1 MPAKI
6 GNVSA
11 DFLTSVALPQHA
23 ATYTVIS
30 HTFVMDTV
38 KEELNNHGFFIS
50 EETYRA
56 TPDGQIASGLYK
68 LSKVDDPELQMGFA
82 WTNSYN
88 KQVKFKAVVGA
99 ISTVNEAFMILGSQG
114 AWIRKHTGTAD
125 IEAKDQIIAQIVNA
139 QLYYNQLISDK
150 NKMKNLSLPKAAQAK
165 LLGSLFADYC
175 VLESTT
181 ASLVKQ
187 QMLKPGFF
195 YAGGTETLWAFYN
208 HVIYA
213 IQDNHPK
220 TWLEEQRMMHYI
232 ITNDYLQT
240 TPVITQPIATH
251 VAIPVV
257 TESPYVQLDLED
269 AIKEAEY
276 ELVKTEEELASELY
290 GVDNDIEVSL
300 SVSEE
305 VDTNEETDSIE
316 EVMEEDNSYF
326 ELTEEMSE
334 EDKIEESEE
343 ELLSETV
350 LENTF
355 DDEDEDDHS
364 YFL

>member
-30 HTFVMDTV
+30 HKFVMDTV

-50 EETYRA
+50 EESYRA
-56 TPDGQIASGLYK
+56 TPDGQIASGLYR
-68 LSKVDDPELQMGFA
+68 LSKTDDPELSMGFA

-99 ISTVNEAFMILGSQG
+99 ISTVNEAFMILGNQG
-114 AWIRKHTGTAD
+114 AWVRKHTGTAD
-125 IEAKDQIIAQIVNA
+125 TEAKDQIIAQIQNA
-139 QLYYNQLISDK
+139 QGYYNQLIADK
-150 NKMKNLSLPKAAQAK
+150 NFMKALPLAKAAQAK
-165 LLGSLFADYC
+165 LLGTLYADYC
-175 VLESTT
+175 ILESTT
-181 ASLVKQ
+181 ASVIKQ

-220 TWLEEQRMMHYI
+220 TWLEEQRMLHYI
-232 ITNDYLQT
+232 ITNEYSMNQPVAAAPVVLQPAII
-240 TPVITQPIATH
+240 TPV
-251 VAIPVV
+251 VM
-257 TESPYVQLDLED
+257 ESPYVQLDLED
-269 AIKEAEY
+269 AIKEAESEIMEEEVVEQNIEEEY
-276 ELVKTEEELASELY
+276 ELAEEFFEPLSIESKEEEEEEPQMEEELETIDFHNT
-290 GVDNDIEVSL
+290 VTQEV
-300 SVSEE
+300 
-305 VDTNEETDSIE
+305 EETE
-316 EVMEEDNSYF
+316 
-326 ELTEEMSE
+326 
-334 EDKIEESEE
+334 EE
-343 ELLSETV
+343 ELLIAEDSE
-350 LENTF
+350 
-355 DDEDEDDHS
+355 DEEEDDHS

>member
-30 HTFVMDTV
+30 HKFVMDTV

-50 EETYRA
+50 EESYRA

-68 LSKVDDPELQMGFA
+68 LSKTDDPELSMGFA

-99 ISTVNEAFMILGSQG
+99 ISTVNEAFMILGNQG
-114 AWIRKHTGTAD
+114 AWVRKHTGTAD
-125 IEAKDQIIAQIVNA
+125 TEAKDQIIAQIQNA
-139 QLYYNQLISDK
+139 QAYYDQLIADK
-150 NKMKNLSLPKAAQAK
+150 NFMKALPLAKAAQAK
-165 LLGSLFADYC
+165 LLGTLYADYC
-175 VLESTT
+175 ILESTT
-181 ASLVKQ
+181 ASVIKQ

-240 TPVITQPIATH
+240 TTVITQPIATH
-251 VAIPVV
+251 VAIPVI

-269 AIKEAEY
+269 AIKEAES
-276 ELVKTEEELASELY
+276 EMVEMLTEEEVVEQLY
-290 GVDNDIEVSL
+290 GVNNNPEVIL
-300 SVSEE
+300 SIDSEE
-305 VDTNEETDSIE
+305 EEE
-316 EVMEEDNSYF
+316 VEVMEE
-326 ELTEEMSE
+326 ELEAIDFHNTVTQEVEETE
-334 EDKIEESEE
+334 EE
-343 ELLSETV
+343 ELLIVEDS
-350 LENTF
+350 N
-355 DDEDEDDHS
+355 DEDEDDHS

>member
-30 HTFVMDTV
+30 HKFVMDTV

-50 EETYRA
+50 EESYRA

-68 LSKVDDPELQMGFA
+68 LSKTDDPELSMGFA

-99 ISTVNEAFMILGSQG
+99 ISTVNEAFMILGNQG
-114 AWIRKHTGTAD
+114 AWVRKHTGTAD
-125 IEAKDQIIAQIVNA
+125 TEAKDQIIAQIQNA
-139 QLYYNQLISDK
+139 QAYYDQLIADK
-150 NKMKNLSLPKAAQAK
+150 NFMKALPLAKAAQAK
-165 LLGSLFADYC
+165 LLGTLYADYC
-175 VLESTT
+175 ILESTT
-181 ASLVKQ
+181 ASVIKQ

-240 TPVITQPIATH
+240 TTVITQPIATH
-251 VAIPVV
+251 VAIPVI

-269 AIKEAEY
+269 AIKEAESETMEEEEVVEQNIEEVY
-276 ELVKTEEELASELY
+276 ELAEEFFEPLSIESEEE
-290 GVDNDIEVSL
+290 
-300 SVSEE
+300 EE
-305 VDTNEETDSIE
+305 V
-316 EVMEEDNSYF
+316 EVMEE
-326 ELTEEMSE
+326 ELEAIDFHNTVTEEVE
-334 EDKIEESEE
+334 ETEEE
-343 ELLSETV
+343 ELLIVEDS
-350 LENTF
+350 N
-355 DDEDEDDHS
+355 DEDEDDHS

>member
-30 HTFVMDTV
+30 HKFVMDTV

-50 EETYRA
+50 EESYRA

-68 LSKVDDPELQMGFA
+68 LSKTDDPELSMGFA

-99 ISTVNEAFMILGSQG
+99 ISTVNEAFMILGNQG
-114 AWIRKHTGTAD
+114 AWVRKHTGTAD
-125 IEAKDQIIAQIVNA
+125 TEAKDQIIAQIQNA
-139 QLYYNQLISDK
+139 QAYYDQLIADK
-150 NKMKNLSLPKAAQAK
+150 NFMKALPLAKAAQAK
-165 LLGSLFADYC
+165 LLGTLYADYC
-175 VLESTT
+175 ILESTT
-181 ASLVKQ
+181 ASVIKQ

-240 TPVITQPIATH
+240 TTVITQPIATH
-251 VAIPVV
+251 VAIPVI

-269 AIKEAEY
+269 AIKEVESKMVEMLTEKEVVEQLY
-276 ELVKTEEELASELY
+276 GVNNNPEVILSIDSEEEEEVDVMEEELEAIDFHNTVTQEVEKTEEE
-290 GVDNDIEVSL
+290 
-300 SVSEE
+300 
-305 VDTNEETDSIE
+305 
-316 EVMEEDNSYF
+316 
-326 ELTEEMSE
+326 
-334 EDKIEESEE
+334 
-343 ELLSETV
+343 ELLIVEDS
-350 LENTF
+350 N
-355 DDEDEDDHS
+355 DEDEDDHS

>member
-30 HTFVMDTV
+30 HKFVMDTV

-50 EETYRA
+50 EESYRA

-68 LSKVDDPELQMGFA
+68 LSKTDDPELSMGFA

-99 ISTVNEAFMILGSQG
+99 ISTVNEAFMILGNQG
-114 AWIRKHTGTAD
+114 AWVRKHTGTAD
-125 IEAKDQIIAQIVNA
+125 TEAKDQIIAQIQNA
-139 QLYYNQLISDK
+139 QAYYDQLIADK
-150 NKMKNLSLPKAAQAK
+150 NFMKALPLAKAAQAK
-165 LLGSLFADYC
+165 LLGTLYADYC
-175 VLESTT
+175 ILESTT
-181 ASLVKQ
+181 ASVIKQ

-240 TPVITQPIATH
+240 TTVITQPIATH
-251 VAIPVV
+251 VAIPVI

-269 AIKEAEY
+269 AIKEAES
-276 ELVKTEEELASELY
+276 EMIEMLTEEEVVEQLY
-290 GVDNDIEVSL
+290 GVNNNPEVIL
-300 SVSEE
+300 SIDSEE
-305 VDTNEETDSIE
+305 EEE
-316 EVMEEDNSYF
+316 VEVMEE
-326 ELTEEMSE
+326 ELEAIDFHNTVTEEVE
-334 EDKIEESEE
+334 ETEEE
-343 ELLSETV
+343 ELLIVEDS
-350 LENTF
+350 N
-355 DDEDEDDHS
+355 DEDEDDHS

>member
-30 HTFVMDTV
+30 HKFVMDTV

-50 EETYRA
+50 EESYRA

-68 LSKVDDPELQMGFA
+68 LSKTDDPELSMGFA

-99 ISTVNEAFMILGSQG
+99 ISTVNEAFMILGNQG
-114 AWIRKHTGTAD
+114 AWVRKHTGTAD
-125 IEAKDQIIAQIVNA
+125 TEAKDQIIAQIQNA
-139 QLYYNQLISDK
+139 QAYYDQLIADK
-150 NKMKNLSLPKAAQAK
+150 NFMKALPLAKAAQAK
-165 LLGSLFADYC
+165 LLGTLYADYC
-175 VLESTT
+175 ILESTT
-181 ASLVKQ
+181 ASVIKQ

-240 TPVITQPIATH
+240 TTVITQSIATH
-251 VAIPVV
+251 VAIPVI

-269 AIKEAEY
+269 AIKEAES
-276 ELVKTEEELASELY
+276 EMVEMLTEEEVVEQLY
-290 GVDNDIEVSL
+290 GVNNNPEVILSIE
-300 SVSEE
+300 SEE
-305 VDTNEETDSIE
+305 EEE
-316 EVMEEDNSYF
+316 VEVMEE
-326 ELTEEMSE
+326 ELETIDFHNTVTQEVEETE
-334 EDKIEESEE
+334 EE
-343 ELLSETV
+343 ELLIVEDS
-350 LENTF
+350 N
-355 DDEDEDDHS
+355 DEDEDDHS

>member
-30 HTFVMDTV
+30 HKFVMDTV

-50 EETYRA
+50 EESYRA
-56 TPDGQIASGLYK
+56 TPDGQIASGLYR
-68 LSKVDDPELQMGFA
+68 LSKMDDPELSMGFA

-99 ISTVNEAFMILGSQG
+99 ISTVNEAFMILGNQG
-114 AWIRKHTGTAD
+114 AWVRKHTGTAD
-125 IEAKDQIIAQIVNA
+125 TEAKDQIIAQIQNA
-139 QLYYNQLISDK
+139 QGYYNQLIADK
-150 NKMKNLSLPKAAQAK
+150 NFMKALPLAKAAQAK
-165 LLGSLFADYC
+165 LLGTLYADYC
-175 VLESTT
+175 ILESTT
-181 ASLVKQ
+181 ASVIKQ

-220 TWLEEQRMMHYI
+220 TWLEEQRMLHYI
-232 ITNDYLQT
+232 ITNEYSMNQPVVVAPVVSQPAII
-240 TPVITQPIATH
+240 TPV
-251 VAIPVV
+251 VM
-257 TESPYVQLDLED
+257 ESPYVQLDLED
-269 AIKEAEY
+269 AIKKAESETMEEEVVEQNIEEEY
-276 ELVKTEEELASELY
+276 ELVEDFFEPLSIESEDEEEEEEEPQMEEELEAIDFHNT
-290 GVDNDIEVSL
+290 VTQEV
-300 SVSEE
+300 
-305 VDTNEETDSIE
+305 EETE
-316 EVMEEDNSYF
+316 
-326 ELTEEMSE
+326 
-334 EDKIEESEE
+334 EE
-343 ELLSETV
+343 ELLIAEDSE
-350 LENTF
+350 
-355 DDEDEDDHS
+355 DEDEDDHS

>member
-30 HTFVMDTV
+30 HKFVMDTV

-50 EETYRA
+50 EESYRA

-68 LSKVDDPELQMGFA
+68 LSKTDDPELSMGFA

-99 ISTVNEAFMILGSQG
+99 ISTVNEAFMILGNQG
-114 AWIRKHTGTAD
+114 AWVRKHTGTAD
-125 IEAKDQIIAQIVNA
+125 TEAKDQIIAQIQNA
-139 QLYYNQLISDK
+139 QAYYDQLIADK
-150 NKMKNLSLPKAAQAK
+150 NFMKALPLAKAAQAK
-165 LLGSLFADYC
+165 LLGTLYADYC
-175 VLESTT
+175 ILESTT
-181 ASLVKQ
+181 ASVIKQ

-240 TPVITQPIATH
+240 TTVITQPIATH
-251 VAIPVV
+251 VAIPVI

-269 AIKEAEY
+269 AIKEAES
-276 ELVKTEEELASELY
+276 EMVEMLTEEKVVEQLY
-290 GVDNDIEVSL
+290 GVNNNPEVIL
-300 SVSEE
+300 SIDSEE
-305 VDTNEETDSIE
+305 EEE
-316 EVMEEDNSYF
+316 VEVMEE
-326 ELTEEMSE
+326 ELEAIDFHNTVTQEVEETE
-334 EDKIEESEE
+334 EE
-343 ELLSETV
+343 ELLIVEDS
-350 LENTF
+350 N
-355 DDEDEDDHS
+355 DEDEDDHS

>member
-30 HTFVMDTV
+30 HKFVMDTV

-50 EETYRA
+50 EESYRA

-68 LSKVDDPELQMGFA
+68 LSKTDDPELSMGFA

-99 ISTVNEAFMILGSQG
+99 ISTVNEAFMILGNQG
-114 AWIRKHTGTAD
+114 AWVRKHTGTAD
-125 IEAKDQIIAQIVNA
+125 TEAKDQIIAQIQNA
-139 QLYYNQLISDK
+139 QAYYDQLIADK
-150 NKMKNLSLPKAAQAK
+150 NFMKALPLAKAAQAK
-165 LLGSLFADYC
+165 LLGTLYADYC
-175 VLESTT
+175 ILESTT
-181 ASLVKQ
+181 ASVIKQ

-240 TPVITQPIATH
+240 TTVITQPIATH
-251 VAIPVV
+251 VAIPVI

-269 AIKEAEY
+269 AIKEAES
-276 ELVKTEEELASELY
+276 EIVEMLTEEEVVEQLY
-290 GVDNDIEVSL
+290 GVNNNPEVIL
-300 SVSEE
+300 SIDSEE
-305 VDTNEETDSIE
+305 EEE
-316 EVMEEDNSYF
+316 VEVMEE
-326 ELTEEMSE
+326 ELEAIDFHNTVTEEVE
-334 EDKIEESEE
+334 ETEEE
-343 ELLSETV
+343 ELLIVEDS
-350 LENTF
+350 N
-355 DDEDEDDHS
+355 DEDEDDHS

>member
-1 MPAKI
+1 
-6 GNVSA
+6 
-11 DFLTSVALPQHA
+11 
-23 ATYTVIS
+23 
-30 HTFVMDTV
+30 MDTV

-50 EETYRA
+50 EESYRA

-68 LSKVDDPELQMGFA
+68 LSKTDDPELSMGFA

-99 ISTVNEAFMILGSQG
+99 ISTVNEAFMILGNQG
-114 AWIRKHTGTAD
+114 AWVRKHTGTAD
-125 IEAKDQIIAQIVNA
+125 TEAKDQIIAQIQNA
-139 QLYYNQLISDK
+139 QAYYDQLIADK
-150 NKMKNLSLPKAAQAK
+150 NFMKALPLAKAAQAK
-165 LLGSLFADYC
+165 LLGTLYADYC
-175 VLESTT
+175 ILESTT
-181 ASLVKQ
+181 ASVIKQ

-240 TPVITQPIATH
+240 TTVITQPIATH
-251 VAIPVV
+251 VAIPVI

-269 AIKEAEY
+269 AIKEAES
-276 ELVKTEEELASELY
+276 EMVEMLTEEEVVEQLY
-290 GVDNDIEVSL
+290 GVNNNPEVILSIE
-300 SVSEE
+300 SEE
-305 VDTNEETDSIE
+305 EEE
-316 EVMEEDNSYF
+316 VEVMEE
-326 ELTEEMSE
+326 ELETIDFHNTVTQEVEETE
-334 EDKIEESEE
+334 EE
-343 ELLSETV
+343 ELLIVEDS
-350 LENTF
+350 N
-355 DDEDEDDHS
+355 DEDEDDHS

>member
-6 GNVSA
+6 GTVAA

-30 HTFVMDTV
+30 HKFVMDTV

-114 AWIRKHTGTAD
+114 AWIRKHTGKAD

-139 QLYYNQLISDK
+139 QLYYDQLIIDK
-150 NKMKNLSLPKAAQAK
+150 NKMKNLSLSKTAQAK

-181 ASLVKQ
+181 ANLVKQ

-232 ITNDYLQT
+232 ITNEYLQT
-240 TPVITQPIATH
+240 APVMTLPEPEATH
-251 VAIPVV
+251 TATQIVN
-257 TESPYVQLDLED
+257 ESPYVQLDLED
-269 AIKEAEY
+269 AIKEVEAQLTITED
-276 ELVKTEEELASELY
+276 ELVEELY
-290 GVDNDIEVSL
+290 GVNNDIEVSL
-300 SVSEE
+300 SVEEEKELVVDEFPIEEE
-305 VDTNEETDSIE
+305 V
-316 EVMEEDNSYF
+316 EVEV
-326 ELTEEMSE
+326 
-334 EDKIEESEE
+334 EE
-343 ELLSETV
+343 EE
-350 LENTF
+350 ENLVAQDS
-355 DDEDEDDHS
+355 DDEDEDEHS

>member
-30 HTFVMDTV
+30 HKFVMDTV

-50 EETYRA
+50 EESYRA

-68 LSKVDDPELQMGFA
+68 LSKTDDPELSMGFA

-99 ISTVNEAFMILGSQG
+99 ISTVNEAFMILGNQG
-114 AWIRKHTGTAD
+114 AWVRKHTGTAD
-125 IEAKDQIIAQIVNA
+125 TEAKDQIIAQIQNA
-139 QLYYNQLISDK
+139 QAYYDQLIADK
-150 NKMKNLSLPKAAQAK
+150 NFMKALPLAKAAQAK
-165 LLGSLFADYC
+165 LLGTLYADYC
-175 VLESTT
+175 ILESTT
-181 ASLVKQ
+181 ASVIKQ

-240 TPVITQPIATH
+240 TTVITQSIATH
-251 VAIPVV
+251 VAIPVI

-269 AIKEAEY
+269 AIKEAES
-276 ELVKTEEELASELY
+276 EMVEMLTEEEVVEQLY
-290 GVDNDIEVSL
+290 GVNNNPEVIL
-300 SVSEE
+300 SIDSEE
-305 VDTNEETDSIE
+305 EEE
-316 EVMEEDNSYF
+316 VEVMEE
-326 ELTEEMSE
+326 ELEAIDFHNTVTEEVE
-334 EDKIEESEE
+334 ETEEE
-343 ELLSETV
+343 ELLIVEDS
-350 LENTF
+350 N
-355 DDEDEDDHS
+355 DEDEDDHS

>member
-30 HTFVMDTV
+30 HKFVMDTV

-50 EETYRA
+50 EESYRA

-68 LSKVDDPELQMGFA
+68 LSKTDDPELSMGFA

-99 ISTVNEAFMILGSQG
+99 ISTVNEAFMILGNQG
-114 AWIRKHTGTAD
+114 AWVRKHTGTAD
-125 IEAKDQIIAQIVNA
+125 TEAKDQIIAQIQNA
-139 QLYYNQLISDK
+139 QAYYDQLIADK
-150 NKMKNLSLPKAAQAK
+150 NFMKALPLAKAAQAK
-165 LLGSLFADYC
+165 LLGTLYADYC
-175 VLESTT
+175 ILESTT
-181 ASLVKQ
+181 ASVIKQ

-240 TPVITQPIATH
+240 TTVITQPIATH
-251 VAIPVV
+251 VAIPVI

-269 AIKEAEY
+269 AIKEAESKMV
-276 ELVKTEEELASELY
+276 EMLTEKEVVEQLY
-290 GVDNDIEVSL
+290 GVNNNPEVIL
-300 SVSEE
+300 SIDSEE
-305 VDTNEETDSIE
+305 EEE
-316 EVMEEDNSYF
+316 VEVMEE
-326 ELTEEMSE
+326 ELEAIDFHNTVTEEVE
-334 EDKIEESEE
+334 EREEE
-343 ELLSETV
+343 ELLIVEDS
-350 LENTF
+350 N
-355 DDEDEDDHS
+355 DEDEDDHS

>member
-6 GNVSA
+6 GTVAA

-30 HTFVMDTV
+30 HKFVMDTV

-99 ISTVNEAFMILGSQG
+99 ISTVNDAFMILGSQG

-139 QLYYNQLISDK
+139 QLYYNQLIIDK

-195 YAGGTETLWAFYN
+195 YTGGTETLWAFYN

-232 ITNDYLQT
+232 ITNEYLQT
-240 TPVITQPIATH
+240 APVITLPEPEATYI
-251 VAIPVV
+251 VTQRV

-269 AIKEAEY
+269 AIKEAETEVTITED
-276 ELVKTEEELASELY
+276 ELVEELY
-290 GVDNDIEVSL
+290 DVNNDIEVSL
-300 SVSEE
+300 SAEE
-305 VDTNEETDSIE
+305 
-316 EVMEEDNSYF
+316 
-326 ELTEEMSE
+326 
-334 EDKIEESEE
+334 EE
-343 ELLSETV
+343 ELVVDEFPIEEEV
-350 LENTF
+350 ELEEENLVAQDS

>member
-30 HTFVMDTV
+30 HKFVMDTV

-50 EETYRA
+50 EESYRA

-68 LSKVDDPELQMGFA
+68 LSKTDDPELSMGFA

-99 ISTVNEAFMILGSQG
+99 ISTVNEAFMILGNQG
-114 AWIRKHTGTAD
+114 AWVRKHTGTAD
-125 IEAKDQIIAQIVNA
+125 TEAKDQIIAQIQNA
-139 QLYYNQLISDK
+139 QAYYDQLIADK
-150 NKMKNLSLPKAAQAK
+150 NFMKALPLAKAAQAK
-165 LLGSLFADYC
+165 LLGTLYADYC
-175 VLESTT
+175 ILESTT
-181 ASLVKQ
+181 ASVIKQ

-240 TPVITQPIATH
+240 TTVITQPIATH
-251 VAIPVV
+251 VAIPVI

-269 AIKEAEY
+269 AIKEAESKMVEMLTEKEVVEQLY
-276 ELVKTEEELASELY
+276 GVNNNPEVILSIDSEEEEEVDVMEEELEAIDFHNT
-290 GVDNDIEVSL
+290 VT
-300 SVSEE
+300 EE
-305 VDTNEETDSIE
+305 VEETE
-316 EVMEEDNSYF
+316 
-326 ELTEEMSE
+326 
-334 EDKIEESEE
+334 EE
-343 ELLSETV
+343 ELLIVEDS
-350 LENTF
+350 N
-355 DDEDEDDHS
+355 DEDEDDHS

>member
-30 HTFVMDTV
+30 HKFVMDTV

-50 EETYRA
+50 EESYRA

-68 LSKVDDPELQMGFA
+68 LSKTDDPELSMGFA

-99 ISTVNEAFMILGSQG
+99 ISTVNEAFMILGNQG
-114 AWIRKHTGTAD
+114 AWVRKHTGTAD
-125 IEAKDQIIAQIVNA
+125 TEAKDQIIAQIQNA
-139 QLYYNQLISDK
+139 QAYYDQLIADK
-150 NKMKNLSLPKAAQAK
+150 NFMKALPLAKAAQAK
-165 LLGSLFADYC
+165 LLGTLYADYC
-175 VLESTT
+175 ILESTT
-181 ASLVKQ
+181 ASVIKQ

-240 TPVITQPIATH
+240 TTVITQPIATH
-251 VAIPVV
+251 VAIPVI

-269 AIKEAEY
+269 AIKEAES
-276 ELVKTEEELASELY
+276 EMVEMLTEEEVVEQLY
-290 GVDNDIEVSL
+290 GVNNNPEVIL
-300 SVSEE
+300 SIDSEE
-305 VDTNEETDSIE
+305 EEE
-316 EVMEEDNSYF
+316 VEVMEE
-326 ELTEEMSE
+326 ELEAIDFHNTVTEEVE
-334 EDKIEESEE
+334 ETEEE
-343 ELLSETV
+343 ELLIVEDS
-350 LENTF
+350 N
-355 DDEDEDDHS
+355 DEDEDDHS

>member
-30 HTFVMDTV
+30 HKFVMDTV

-50 EETYRA
+50 EESYRA
-56 TPDGQIASGLYK
+56 TPDGQIASGLYR
-68 LSKVDDPELQMGFA
+68 LSKTDDPELSMGFA

-99 ISTVNEAFMILGSQG
+99 ISTVNDAFMILGNQG
-114 AWIRKHTGTAD
+114 AWVRKHTGTAD
-125 IEAKDQIIAQIVNA
+125 TEAKDQIIAQIQNA
-139 QLYYNQLISDK
+139 QAYYDQLIADK
-150 NKMKNLSLPKAAQAK
+150 NFMKALPLAKAAQAK
-165 LLGSLFADYC
+165 LLGTLYADYC
-175 VLESTT
+175 ILESTT
-181 ASLVKQ
+181 ASIIKQ

-232 ITNDYLQT
+232 ITNEYSMNQPVAVAPVVSQPAII
-240 TPVITQPIATH
+240 TPV
-251 VAIPVV
+251 VM
-257 TESPYVQLDLED
+257 ESPYVQLDLED
-269 AIKEAEY
+269 AIKKAES
-276 ELVKTEEELASELY
+276 EMIKMLTEEEEEEIAEQLY
-290 GVDNDIEVSL
+290 GVNNNPEVTLSIE
-300 SVSEE
+300 SEE
-305 VDTNEETDSIE
+305 EEE
-316 EVMEEDNSYF
+316 VEVMEEKLEAIDFHNTVTQ
-326 ELTEEMSE
+326 EVEETE
-334 EDKIEESEE
+334 EE
-343 ELLSETV
+343 ELLIAEDP
-350 LENTF
+350 E
-355 DDEDEDDHS
+355 DEDEDDHS

>member
-30 HTFVMDTV
+30 HKFVMDTV

-50 EETYRA
+50 EESYRA

-68 LSKVDDPELQMGFA
+68 LSKTDDPELSMGFA

-99 ISTVNEAFMILGSQG
+99 ISTVNEAFMILGNQG
-114 AWIRKHTGTAD
+114 AWVRKHTGTAD
-125 IEAKDQIIAQIVNA
+125 TEAKDQIIAQIQNA
-139 QLYYNQLISDK
+139 QAYYDQLIADK
-150 NKMKNLSLPKAAQAK
+150 NFMKALPLAKAAQAK
-165 LLGSLFADYC
+165 LLGTLYADYC
-175 VLESTT
+175 ILESTT
-181 ASLVKQ
+181 ASVIKQ

-240 TPVITQPIATH
+240 TTVITQPIATH
-251 VAIPVV
+251 VAIPVI

-269 AIKEAEY
+269 AIKELESKMV
-276 ELVKTEEELASELY
+276 EMLTEKEVVEQLY
-290 GVDNDIEVSL
+290 GVNNNPEVIL
-300 SVSEE
+300 SIDSEE
-305 VDTNEETDSIE
+305 EEE
-316 EVMEEDNSYF
+316 VEVMEE
-326 ELTEEMSE
+326 ELEAIDFHNTVTQEVEETE
-334 EDKIEESEE
+334 EE
-343 ELLSETV
+343 ELLIVEDS
-350 LENTF
+350 N
-355 DDEDEDDHS
+355 DEDEDDHS

>member
-30 HTFVMDTV
+30 HKFVMDTV

-50 EETYRA
+50 EESYRA

-68 LSKVDDPELQMGFA
+68 LSKTDDPELSMGFA

-99 ISTVNEAFMILGSQG
+99 ISTVNEAFMILGNQG
-114 AWIRKHTGTAD
+114 AWVRKHTGTAD
-125 IEAKDQIIAQIVNA
+125 TEAKDQIIAQIQNA
-139 QLYYNQLISDK
+139 QAYYDQLIADK
-150 NKMKNLSLPKAAQAK
+150 NFMKALPLAKAAQAK
-165 LLGSLFADYC
+165 LLGTLYADYC
-175 VLESTT
+175 ILESTT
-181 ASLVKQ
+181 ASVIKQ

-240 TPVITQPIATH
+240 TTVITQPIATH
-251 VAIPVV
+251 VAIPVI

-269 AIKEAEY
+269 AIKEVESKMV
-276 ELVKTEEELASELY
+276 EMLTEKEVVEQLY
-290 GVDNDIEVSL
+290 GVNNNPEVIL
-300 SVSEE
+300 SIDSEE
-305 VDTNEETDSIE
+305 EEE
-316 EVMEEDNSYF
+316 VEVMEE
-326 ELTEEMSE
+326 ELEAIDFHNTVTEEVE
-334 EDKIEESEE
+334 ETEEE
-343 ELLSETV
+343 ELLIAE
-350 LENTF
+350 
-355 DDEDEDDHS
+355 DPEDEEDSDYS

>member
-30 HTFVMDTV
+30 HKFVMDTV

-50 EETYRA
+50 EESYRA

-68 LSKVDDPELQMGFA
+68 LSKTDDPELSMGFA

-99 ISTVNEAFMILGSQG
+99 ISTVNEAFMILGNQG
-114 AWIRKHTGTAD
+114 AWVRKHTGTAD
-125 IEAKDQIIAQIVNA
+125 TEAKDQIIAQIQNA
-139 QLYYNQLISDK
+139 QAYYDQLIADK
-150 NKMKNLSLPKAAQAK
+150 NFMKALPLAKAAQAK
-165 LLGSLFADYC
+165 LLGTLYADYC
-175 VLESTT
+175 ILESTT
-181 ASLVKQ
+181 ASVIKQ

-240 TPVITQPIATH
+240 TTVITQPIATH
-251 VAIPVV
+251 VAIPVI

-269 AIKEAEY
+269 AIKEAES
-276 ELVKTEEELASELY
+276 EMVEMLTEEEVVEQLY
-290 GVDNDIEVSL
+290 GVNNNPEVIL
-300 SVSEE
+300 SIDSEE
-305 VDTNEETDSIE
+305 EEE
-316 EVMEEDNSYF
+316 VEVMEE
-326 ELTEEMSE
+326 ELETIDFHNTVTQEVEETE
-334 EDKIEESEE
+334 EE
-343 ELLSETV
+343 ELLIVEDS
-350 LENTF
+350 N
-355 DDEDEDDHS
+355 DEDEDDHS

>member
-30 HTFVMDTV
+30 HKFVMDTV

-50 EETYRA
+50 EESYRA

-68 LSKVDDPELQMGFA
+68 LSKTDDPELSMGFA

-99 ISTVNEAFMILGSQG
+99 ISTVNEAFMILGNQG
-114 AWIRKHTGTAD
+114 AWVRKHTGTAD
-125 IEAKDQIIAQIVNA
+125 TEAKDQIIAQIQNA
-139 QLYYNQLISDK
+139 QAYYDQLIADK
-150 NKMKNLSLPKAAQAK
+150 NFMKALPLAKAAQAK
-165 LLGSLFADYC
+165 LLGTLYADYC
-175 VLESTT
+175 ILESTT
-181 ASLVKQ
+181 ASVIKQ

-240 TPVITQPIATH
+240 TTVITQSIATH
-251 VAIPVV
+251 VAIPVI

-269 AIKEAEY
+269 AIKEAES
-276 ELVKTEEELASELY
+276 EMVEMLTEEEVVEQLY
-290 GVDNDIEVSL
+290 GVNNNPEVIL
-300 SVSEE
+300 SIDSEE
-305 VDTNEETDSIE
+305 EEE
-316 EVMEEDNSYF
+316 VEVMEE
-326 ELTEEMSE
+326 ELETIDFHNTVTQEVEETE
-334 EDKIEESEE
+334 EE
-343 ELLSETV
+343 ELLIVEDS
-350 LENTF
+350 N
-355 DDEDEDDHS
+355 DEDEDDHS

>member
-30 HTFVMDTV
+30 HKFVMDTV

-50 EETYRA
+50 EESYRA

-68 LSKVDDPELQMGFA
+68 LSKTDDPELSMGFA

-99 ISTVNEAFMILGSQG
+99 ISTVNEAFMILGNQG
-114 AWIRKHTGTAD
+114 AWVRKHTGTAD
-125 IEAKDQIIAQIVNA
+125 TEAKDQIIAQIQNA
-139 QLYYNQLISDK
+139 QAYYDQLIADK
-150 NKMKNLSLPKAAQAK
+150 NFMKALPLAKAAQAK
-165 LLGSLFADYC
+165 LLGTLYADYC
-175 VLESTT
+175 ILESTT
-181 ASLVKQ
+181 ASVIKQ

-240 TPVITQPIATH
+240 TTVITQPIATH
-251 VAIPVV
+251 VAIPVI

-269 AIKEAEY
+269 AIKEVESKMV
-276 ELVKTEEELASELY
+276 EMLTEKEVVEQLY
-290 GVDNDIEVSL
+290 GVNNNPEVILSIE
-300 SVSEE
+300 SEE
-305 VDTNEETDSIE
+305 EEE
-316 EVMEEDNSYF
+316 VEVMEE
-326 ELTEEMSE
+326 ELEAIDFHNTVTEEVE
-334 EDKIEESEE
+334 ETEEE
-343 ELLSETV
+343 ELLIVEDS
-350 LENTF
+350 N
-355 DDEDEDDHS
+355 DEDEDDHS

>member
-30 HTFVMDTV
+30 HKFVMDTV

-50 EETYRA
+50 EESYRA

-68 LSKVDDPELQMGFA
+68 LSKTDDPELSMGFA

-99 ISTVNEAFMILGSQG
+99 ISTVNEAFMILGNQG
-114 AWIRKHTGTAD
+114 AWVRKHTGTAD
-125 IEAKDQIIAQIVNA
+125 TEAKDQIIAQIQNA
-139 QLYYNQLISDK
+139 QAYYDQLIADK
-150 NKMKNLSLPKAAQAK
+150 NFMKALPLAKAAQAK
-165 LLGSLFADYC
+165 LLGTLYADYC
-175 VLESTT
+175 ILESTT
-181 ASLVKQ
+181 ASVIKQ

-240 TPVITQPIATH
+240 TTVITQPIATH
-251 VAIPVV
+251 VAIPVI

-269 AIKEAEY
+269 AIKEAES
-276 ELVKTEEELASELY
+276 EMVEMLIEEEVVEQLY
-290 GVDNDIEVSL
+290 GVNNNPEVIL
-300 SVSEE
+300 SIDSEE
-305 VDTNEETDSIE
+305 EEE
-316 EVMEEDNSYF
+316 VEVMEE
-326 ELTEEMSE
+326 ELETIDFHNTVTQEVEETE
-334 EDKIEESEE
+334 EE
-343 ELLSETV
+343 ELLIVEDS
-350 LENTF
+350 N
-355 DDEDEDDHS
+355 DEDEDDHS

>member
-30 HTFVMDTV
+30 HKFVMDTV

-50 EETYRA
+50 EESYRA

-68 LSKVDDPELQMGFA
+68 LSKTDDPELSMGFA

-99 ISTVNEAFMILGSQG
+99 ISTVNEAFMILGNQG
-114 AWIRKHTGTAD
+114 AWVRKHTGTAD
-125 IEAKDQIIAQIVNA
+125 TEAKDQIIAQIQNA
-139 QLYYNQLISDK
+139 QAYYDQLIADK
-150 NKMKNLSLPKAAQAK
+150 NFMKALPLAKAAQAK
-165 LLGSLFADYC
+165 LLGTLYADYC
-175 VLESTT
+175 ILESTT
-181 ASLVKQ
+181 ASVIKQ

-240 TPVITQPIATH
+240 TTVITQPIATH
-251 VAIPVV
+251 VAIPVI

-269 AIKEAEY
+269 AIKEAES
-276 ELVKTEEELASELY
+276 EMIEMLTEEEVVEQLY
-290 GVDNDIEVSL
+290 GVNNNPEVIL
-300 SVSEE
+300 SIDSEE
-305 VDTNEETDSIE
+305 EEE
-316 EVMEEDNSYF
+316 VEVMEE
-326 ELTEEMSE
+326 ELEAIDFHNTVTEEVE
-334 EDKIEESEE
+334 ETEEE
-343 ELLSETV
+343 ELLIVEDSE
-350 LENTF
+350 
-355 DDEDEDDHS
+355 DEDEDDHS

>member
-6 GNVSA
+6 GTVAA

-30 HTFVMDTV
+30 HKFVMDTV

-68 LSKVDDPELQMGFA
+68 LSKTDDPELSMGFA

-114 AWIRKHTGTAD
+114 AWVRKHTGTAD

-139 QLYYNQLISDK
+139 QLYYDQLIIDK
-150 NKMKNLSLPKAAQAK
+150 NKMKNLSLPKAGQAK

-181 ASLVKQ
+181 ASSVKQ
-187 QMLKPGFF
+187 QMLKPAFF

-232 ITNDYLQT
+232 ITNEYLQT
-240 TPVITQPIATH
+240 SQVIAQPVATH
-251 VAIPVV
+251 VATPVV
-257 TESPYVQLDLED
+257 TASPYVQLDLED
-269 AIKEAEY
+269 AIKEAEIKV
-276 ELVKTEEELASELY
+276 ELTATEEELTHELH
-290 GVDNDIEVSL
+290 DMNNDIEVSIP
-300 SVSEE
+300 VEIEEKVIVDDFPTEEE
-305 VDTNEETDSIE
+305 VEIE
-316 EVMEEDNSYF
+316 EEILIAQD
-326 ELTEEMSE
+326 SE
-334 EDKIEESEE
+334 
-343 ELLSETV
+343 
-350 LENTF
+350 
-355 DDEDEDDHS
+355 DEDEDDHS

>member
-30 HTFVMDTV
+30 HKFVMDTV

-50 EETYRA
+50 EESYRA

-68 LSKVDDPELQMGFA
+68 LSKTDDPELSMGFA

-99 ISTVNEAFMILGSQG
+99 ISTVNEAFMILGNQG
-114 AWIRKHTGTAD
+114 AWVRKHTGTAD
-125 IEAKDQIIAQIVNA
+125 TEAKDQIIAQIQNA
-139 QLYYNQLISDK
+139 QAYYDQLIADK
-150 NKMKNLSLPKAAQAK
+150 NFMKALPLAKAAQAK
-165 LLGSLFADYC
+165 LLGTLYADYC
-175 VLESTT
+175 ILESTT
-181 ASLVKQ
+181 ASVIKQ

-240 TPVITQPIATH
+240 TTVITQPIATH
-251 VAIPVV
+251 VAIPVI

-269 AIKEAEY
+269 AIKEAESKMV
-276 ELVKTEEELASELY
+276 EMLTEKEVVEQLY
-290 GVDNDIEVSL
+290 GVNNNPEVIL
-300 SVSEE
+300 SIDSEE
-305 VDTNEETDSIE
+305 EEE
-316 EVMEEDNSYF
+316 VEVMEE
-326 ELTEEMSE
+326 ELEAIDFHNTVTEEVE
-334 EDKIEESEE
+334 ETEEE
-343 ELLSETV
+343 ELLIVEDSE
-350 LENTF
+350 
-355 DDEDEDDHS
+355 DEDEDDHS

>member
-30 HTFVMDTV
+30 HKFVMDTV

-50 EETYRA
+50 EESYRA

-68 LSKVDDPELQMGFA
+68 LSKTDDPELSMGFA

-99 ISTVNEAFMILGSQG
+99 ISTVNEAFMILGNQG
-114 AWIRKHTGTAD
+114 AWVRKHTGTAD
-125 IEAKDQIIAQIVNA
+125 TEAKDQIIAQIQNA
-139 QLYYNQLISDK
+139 QAYYDQLIADK
-150 NKMKNLSLPKAAQAK
+150 NFMKALPLAKAAQAK
-165 LLGSLFADYC
+165 LLGTLYADYC
-175 VLESTT
+175 ILESTT
-181 ASLVKQ
+181 ASVIKQ

-240 TPVITQPIATH
+240 TTVITQPIATH
-251 VAIPVV
+251 VAIPVI

-269 AIKEAEY
+269 AIKEAES
-276 ELVKTEEELASELY
+276 EMVEMLTEEEVVEQLY
-290 GVDNDIEVSL
+290 GVNNNPEVILSIE
-300 SVSEE
+300 SEE
-305 VDTNEETDSIE
+305 EEE
-316 EVMEEDNSYF
+316 VEVMEE
-326 ELTEEMSE
+326 ELETIDFHNTVTQEVEETE
-334 EDKIEESEE
+334 EE
-343 ELLSETV
+343 ELLIVEDS
-350 LENTF
+350 N
-355 DDEDEDDHS
+355 DEDEDDHS

>member
-6 GNVSA
+6 GTVAA

-30 HTFVMDTV
+30 HKFVMDTV

-139 QLYYNQLISDK
+139 QLYYDQLIIDK

-232 ITNDYLQT
+232 ITNEYLQT
-240 TPVITQPIATH
+240 APVMILPEPEATYTVTQI
-251 VAIPVV
+251 V

-269 AIKEAEY
+269 AIKEAETEVTIIED
-276 ELVKTEEELASELY
+276 ELVKKLY
-290 GVDNDIEVSL
+290 GVNNDIEVSL
-300 SVSEE
+300 SVEE
-305 VDTNEETDSIE
+305 
-316 EVMEEDNSYF
+316 
-326 ELTEEMSE
+326 
-334 EDKIEESEE
+334 EE
-343 ELLSETV
+343 ELVVDEFPIEEEVEVEEET
-350 LENTF
+350 LIAQDS

>member
-30 HTFVMDTV
+30 HKFVMDTV
-38 KEELNNHGFFIS
+38 KEELNNYGFFIS
-50 EETYRA
+50 EESYRA

-68 LSKVDDPELQMGFA
+68 LSKTDDPELSMGFA

-99 ISTVNEAFMILGSQG
+99 ISTVNEAFMILGNQG
-114 AWIRKHTGTAD
+114 AWVRKHTGTAD
-125 IEAKDQIIAQIVNA
+125 TEAKDQIIAQIQNA
-139 QLYYNQLISDK
+139 QAYYDQLIADK
-150 NKMKNLSLPKAAQAK
+150 NFMKALPLAKAAQAK
-165 LLGSLFADYC
+165 LLGTLYADYC
-175 VLESTT
+175 ILESTT
-181 ASLVKQ
+181 ASVIKQ

-240 TPVITQPIATH
+240 TTVITQPIATH
-251 VAIPVV
+251 VAIPVI

-269 AIKEAEY
+269 AIKEAES
-276 ELVKTEEELASELY
+276 EMIEMLTEEEVVEQLY
-290 GVDNDIEVSL
+290 GVNNNPEVIL
-300 SVSEE
+300 SIDSE
-305 VDTNEETDSIE
+305 
-316 EVMEEDNSYF
+316 
-326 ELTEEMSE
+326 
-334 EDKIEESEE
+334 
-343 ELLSETV
+343 
-350 LENTF
+350 
-355 DDEDEDDHS
+355 DEDEDDHS

>member
-30 HTFVMDTV
+30 HKFVMDTV

-50 EETYRA
+50 EESYRA

-68 LSKVDDPELQMGFA
+68 LSKTDDPELSMGFA

-99 ISTVNEAFMILGSQG
+99 ISTVNEAFMILGNQG
-114 AWIRKHTGTAD
+114 AWVRKHTGTAD
-125 IEAKDQIIAQIVNA
+125 TEAKDQIIAQIQNA
-139 QLYYNQLISDK
+139 QAYYDQLIADK
-150 NKMKNLSLPKAAQAK
+150 NFMKALPLAKAAQAK
-165 LLGSLFADYC
+165 LLGTLYADYC
-175 VLESTT
+175 ILESTT
-181 ASLVKQ
+181 ASVIKQ

-240 TPVITQPIATH
+240 TTVITQPIATH
-251 VAIPVV
+251 VAIPVI

-269 AIKEAEY
+269 AIKEAESKMV
-276 ELVKTEEELASELY
+276 EMLTEKEVVEQLY
-290 GVDNDIEVSL
+290 GVNNNPEVIL
-300 SVSEE
+300 SIDSEE
-305 VDTNEETDSIE
+305 EEE
-316 EVMEEDNSYF
+316 VEVMEE
-326 ELTEEMSE
+326 ELEAIDFHNTVTEEVE
-334 EDKIEESEE
+334 ETEEE
-343 ELLSETV
+343 ELLIVEDS
-350 LENTF
+350 N
-355 DDEDEDDHS
+355 DEDEDDHS

>member
-30 HTFVMDTV
+30 HKFVMDTV

-50 EETYRA
+50 EESYRA

-68 LSKVDDPELQMGFA
+68 LSKTDDPELSMGFA

-99 ISTVNEAFMILGSQG
+99 ISTVNEAFMILGNQG
-114 AWIRKHTGTAD
+114 AWVRKHTGTAD
-125 IEAKDQIIAQIVNA
+125 TEAKDQIIAQIQNA
-139 QLYYNQLISDK
+139 QAYYDQLIADK
-150 NKMKNLSLPKAAQAK
+150 NFMKALPLAKAAQAK
-165 LLGSLFADYC
+165 LLGTLYADYC
-175 VLESTT
+175 ILESTT
-181 ASLVKQ
+181 ASVIKQ

-240 TPVITQPIATH
+240 TTVITQPIATH
-251 VAIPVV
+251 VAIPVI

-269 AIKEAEY
+269 AIKELESKMV
-276 ELVKTEEELASELY
+276 EMLTEKEVVEQLY
-290 GVDNDIEVSL
+290 GVNNNPEVILSIE
-300 SVSEE
+300 SEE
-305 VDTNEETDSIE
+305 EEE
-316 EVMEEDNSYF
+316 VEVMEE
-326 ELTEEMSE
+326 ELEAIDFHNTVTEEVE
-334 EDKIEESEE
+334 ETEEE
-343 ELLSETV
+343 ELLIVEDS
-350 LENTF
+350 N
-355 DDEDEDDHS
+355 DEDEDDHS

>member
-30 HTFVMDTV
+30 HKFVMDTV

-50 EETYRA
+50 EESYRA

-68 LSKVDDPELQMGFA
+68 LSKTDDPELSMGFA

-99 ISTVNEAFMILGSQG
+99 ISTVNEAFMILGNQG
-114 AWIRKHTGTAD
+114 AWVRKHTGTAD
-125 IEAKDQIIAQIVNA
+125 TEAKDQIIAQIQNA
-139 QLYYNQLISDK
+139 QAYYDQLIADK
-150 NKMKNLSLPKAAQAK
+150 NFMKALPLAKAAQAK
-165 LLGSLFADYC
+165 LLGTLYADYC
-175 VLESTT
+175 ILESTT
-181 ASLVKQ
+181 ASVIKQ

-240 TPVITQPIATH
+240 TTVITQPIATH
-251 VAIPVV
+251 VAIPVI

-269 AIKEAEY
+269 AIKEVESKMV
-276 ELVKTEEELASELY
+276 EMLTEKEVVEQLY
-290 GVDNDIEVSL
+290 GVNNNPEVIL
-300 SVSEE
+300 SIDSEE
-305 VDTNEETDSIE
+305 EEE
-316 EVMEEDNSYF
+316 VEVMEE
-326 ELTEEMSE
+326 ELEAIDFHNTVTQEVEETE
-334 EDKIEESEE
+334 EE
-343 ELLSETV
+343 ELLIVEDS
-350 LENTF
+350 N
-355 DDEDEDDHS
+355 DEDEDDHS

>member
-30 HTFVMDTV
+30 HKFVMDTV

-50 EETYRA
+50 EESYRA

-68 LSKVDDPELQMGFA
+68 LSKTDDPELSMGFA

-99 ISTVNEAFMILGSQG
+99 ISTVNEAFMILGNQG
-114 AWIRKHTGTAD
+114 AWVRKHTGTAD
-125 IEAKDQIIAQIVNA
+125 TEAKDQIIAQIQNA
-139 QLYYNQLISDK
+139 QAYYDQLIADK
-150 NKMKNLSLPKAAQAK
+150 NFMKALPLAKAAQAK
-165 LLGSLFADYC
+165 LLGTLYADYC
-175 VLESTT
+175 ILESTT
-181 ASLVKQ
+181 ASVIKQ

-240 TPVITQPIATH
+240 TTVITQPIATH
-251 VAIPVV
+251 VAIPVI

-269 AIKEAEY
+269 AIKELESKMV
-276 ELVKTEEELASELY
+276 EMLTEKEVVEQLY
-290 GVDNDIEVSL
+290 GVNNNPEVILSIE
-300 SVSEE
+300 SEE
-305 VDTNEETDSIE
+305 EEE
-316 EVMEEDNSYF
+316 VEVMEE
-326 ELTEEMSE
+326 ELEAIDFHNTVTQEVEETE
-334 EDKIEESEE
+334 EE
-343 ELLSETV
+343 ELLIVEDS
-350 LENTF
+350 N
-355 DDEDEDDHS
+355 DEDEDDHS